1 MQLQNKHIGEKIFND
16 SESNIYNII
25 VTNTNAT
32 YKCIATVDAELEV
45 TYGTANPV
53 ECTTSELQ
61 QSSTTENRDFMLNMK
76 ENVAY
81 TPSAAVPLQVYH

>member
-1 MQLQNKHIGEKIFND
+1 M
-16 SESNIYNII
+16 
-25 VTNTNAT
+25 
-32 YKCIATVDAELEV
+32 
-45 TYGTANPV
+45 

-81 TPSAAVPLQVYH
+81 TPSAAVPLQAPLTSTDAYSYITLNKSEKVLDGNCYNDTDDRYESI